1 MKSEVTTLEDNK
13 VKLVVE
19 VGAAELDTHIDEAF
33 KKIAKEIRLPGF
45 RPGKAPRKVL
55 EARIGKE
62 YARGEALREALPE
75 YYRQAIIEH
84 DVDVIAPPDLDIT
97 SGEED
102 GDVAFEAV
110 VEIRPEVT
118 VAGYNGLR
126 IEIPAPV
133 ATDEEV
139 EAQLD
144 GLRNQFAEREE
155 VDRPAIDGDFV
166 TMDISATHDGE
177 PVEGLTA
184 EDYTYEVG
192 AGFVVEEMDDELRGS
207 KVGDIKEF
215 TAAHPDP
222 DEDGEL
228 SFRVLV
234 KKVEQKKLPDL
245 DDDFAKEA
253 TEFES
258 AEELVTDTRTRIET
272 MKKTQAPMMIA
283 EKTSEALAELV
294 TDDIPEALVEDQMQ
308 RQLQDMAMRLAQQGI
323 QLEQFLQM
331 TGQDP
336 EQLRENMKEPAEQA
350 ARVDLA
356 LRAVVIAEGMELSDD
371 ELQAEIDQTAVQL
384 GQTGEE
390 LRQAFEEGGQLSS
403 LRADL
408 LKQRAMD
415 MLVESVELV
424 DENGNAIDRA
434 DLELPDDDADDAD
447 ADAENVA
454 QARSEV
460 GDTDPDGQAEAEAV
474 DDTNEDPADETDGNT
489 DADEAVGDDDSDGE
503 GADN

>member
-1 MKSEVTTLEDNK
+1 MKSEVSTLESNK

-19 VGAAELDTHIDEAF
+19 VDESELDVHIDEAF
-33 KKIAKEIRLPGF
+33 KKIAQEIRLPGF

-97 SGEED
+97 AGEEE

-118 VAGYNGLR
+118 VAGYNGLQV
-126 IEIPAPV
+126 EIPAPV
-133 ATDEEV
+133 ASDEEIESQI
-139 EAQLD
+139 EA
-144 GLRNQFAEREE
+144 LRNQFAEREE
-155 VDRPAIDGDFV
+155 VERPAVDADFV
-166 TMDISATHDGE
+166 TMDISASHDGE

-192 AGFVVEEMDDELRGS
+192 AGFVVEEIDDELRGAN
-207 KVGDIKEF
+207 VGDVIEF
-215 TAAHPDP
+215 DADHPDP
-222 DEDGEL
+222 DEDGQL
-228 SFRVLV
+228 AFKVLV
-234 KKVEQKKLPDL
+234 KKIEAKKLPEL

-258 AEELVTDTRTRIET
+258 ADELLADTRERIET

-283 EKTSEALAELV
+283 EKTGEALAELV
-294 TDDIPEALVEDQMQ
+294 TDEIPDALVEDQMQ

-323 QLEQFLQM
+323 QLEQFMQM

-336 EQLRENMKEPAEQA
+336 EALRENMREPAEQA

-356 LRAVVIAEGMELSDD
+356 LRAVVAAEGMELTDD
-371 ELQAEIDQTAVQL
+371 ELQAEIDDTAVQL
-384 GQTGEE
+384 GQTGAE
-390 LRQAFEEGGQLSS
+390 LRQAFEDNGQLSS

-415 MLVESVELV
+415 MLIESVSLV
-424 DENGNAIDRA
+424 DEDGNAIDRD
-434 DLELPDDDADDAD
+434 DLELPDEDDGD
-447 ADAENVA
+447 EEVA
-454 QARSEV
+454 ASDSDV
-460 GDTDPDGQAEAEAV
+460 GDTDPDGQADADAV
-474 DDTNEDPADETDGNT
+474 DDTDTDGNT
-489 DADEAVGDDDSDGE
+489 EDADEVGSDPSDDGE
-503 GADN
+503 GAD

>member
-1 MKSEVTTLEDNK
+1 MKSEVSTLESNK

-19 VGAAELDTHIDEAF
+19 VDESELDVHIDEAF
-33 KKIAKEIRLPGF
+33 KKIAQEIRLPGF

-55 EARIGKE
+55 EARLGKE

-97 SGEED
+97 SGEEE
-102 GDVAFEAV
+102 GNVAFEAV

-118 VAGYNGLR
+118 VAGYNGLQV
-126 IEIPAPV
+126 EIPAPV
-133 ATDEEV
+133 ASDEEIESQI
-139 EAQLD
+139 EA
-144 GLRNQFAEREE
+144 LRNQFAEREE
-155 VDRPAIDGDFV
+155 VERPAVDADFV

-192 AGFVVEEMDDELRGS
+192 AGFVVEEIDDELRGAT
-207 KVGDIKEF
+207 VGDIIEF
-215 TAAHPDP
+215 DADHPDP
-222 DEDGEL
+222 EEEGQL
-228 SFRVLV
+228 TFKVLV
-234 KKVEQKKLPDL
+234 KKIEAKKLPEV

-253 TEFES
+253 TEFAT
-258 AEELVTDTRTRIET
+258 AEELLADTRERIET

-283 EKTSEALAELV
+283 EKTGEALAELV
-294 TDDIPEALVEDQMQ
+294 TDEIPDALVEDQMQ

-323 QLEQFLQM
+323 QLEQFMQM

-336 EQLRENMKEPAEQA
+336 DALRENMREPAEQA

-356 LRAVVIAEGMELSDD
+356 LRAVVAAEGLELSDD
-371 ELQAEIDQTAVQL
+371 ELQAEIDDTAVQL
-384 GQTGEE
+384 GQTGAE
-390 LRQAFEEGGQLSS
+390 LRQAFEDNGQLSS

-415 MLVESVELV
+415 MLIESVSLV
-424 DENGNAIDRA
+424 DEDGNAVDRA
-434 DLELPDDDADDAD
+434 DLELPEEDDSAEDGDEEVTASAAD
-447 ADAENVA
+447 
-454 QARSEV
+454 V
-460 GDTDPDGQAEAEAV
+460 GDTDPDGQADADAV
-474 DDTNEDPADETDGNT
+474 DDTDTDGNT
-489 DADEAVGDDDSDGE
+489 EDADEVGSDPSDDGE
-503 GADN
+503 GAD

>member
-1 MKSEVTTLEDNK
+1 MKSEVSTLESNK

-19 VGAAELDTHIDEAF
+19 VDESELDVHIDEAF
-33 KKIAKEIRLPGF
+33 KKIAQEIRLPGF

-97 SGEED
+97 SGEEE

-118 VAGYNGLR
+118 VAGYDGLQ

-133 ATDEEV
+133 ASDEEIESQV
-139 EAQLD
+139 EA
-144 GLRNQFAEREE
+144 LRNQFAEREE
-155 VDRPAIDGDFV
+155 VERPAVDADFV

-192 AGFVVEEMDDELRGS
+192 AGFVVEEIDDELRGAN
-207 KVGDIKEF
+207 VGDIIEF
-215 TAAHPDP
+215 DADHPDP
-222 DEDGEL
+222 EEEGQL
-228 SFRVLV
+228 TFKVLV
-234 KKVEQKKLPDL
+234 KKIEAKKLPEL

-258 AEELVTDTRTRIET
+258 ADELLADTRERIET

-283 EKTSEALAELV
+283 EKTGEALAELV
-294 TDDIPEALVEDQMQ
+294 TDDIPDALVEDQMQ

-323 QLEQFLQM
+323 QLEQFMQM

-336 EQLRENMKEPAEQA
+336 EALRENMREPAQQA

-356 LRAVVIAEGMELSDD
+356 LRAVVAAEGMELTDD
-371 ELQAEIDQTAVQL
+371 ELQAEIDDTAVQL

-390 LRQAFEEGGQLSS
+390 LRQAFEDNGQLSS

-415 MLVESVELV
+415 MLIESVSLV
-424 DENGNAIDRA
+424 DEDGNAIDRA
-434 DLELPDDDADDAD
+434 DLEVPEEDDSTDDGD
-447 ADAENVA
+447 EEVA
-454 QARSEV
+454 TSATDV
-460 GDTDPDGQAEAEAV
+460 GDTDPEGQADADAV
-474 DDTNEDPADETDGNT
+474 DDTDTDGNT
-489 DADEAVGDDDSDGE
+489 EAADEVGSDPSDDGE
-503 GADN
+503 GAD